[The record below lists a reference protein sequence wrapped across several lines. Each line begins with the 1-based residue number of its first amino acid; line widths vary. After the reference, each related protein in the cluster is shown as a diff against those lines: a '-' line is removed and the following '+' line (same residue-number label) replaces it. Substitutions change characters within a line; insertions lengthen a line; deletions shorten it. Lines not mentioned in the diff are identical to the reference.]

1 MGYVLLQTTKRG
13 RLTIVNM
20 VMAASLAKD
29 LNTNV
34 GREAQPAIMAR
45 IMTGQLIHQPV
56 TVQDKTMNGIISF
69 IRIYLPV
76 MVAV

>member
-45 IMTGQLIHQPV
+45 IMTGQLIHQRV

>member
-1 MGYVLLQTTKRG
+1 MGHVLLQTTKRG

-34 GREAQPAIMAR
+34 GRETQPAIMAR
-45 IMTGQLIHQPV
+45 IMTGQLIYQPV
-56 TVQDKTMNGIISF
+56 TVQDKTMNGMISF
-69 IRIYLPV
+69 IHIYFPV
-76 MVAV
+76 IVAV